1 MSAEFTATLAWLAL
15 ALQVALGLLCAWH
28 ALISK
33 RDPRSA
39 LAWIGISLLL
49 PLGGPLLYFLF
60 GVNRIRTRGRR
71 LGTRFPLPMAFD
83 YEQPD
88 DADLA
93 EPAAPGPL
101 DGLPAG
107 PIARAS
113 ARISRRQCL
122 PGNRI
127 EHLHN
132 GEQAYPA
139 MVEAIRSAERYVYLS
154 TYIFGV
160 HGAARD
166 IVEALCAARRRGVTV
181 CVLIDGLGHWYTL
194 ARAAPALRRGDVRV
208 ALFLPLRLWPPS
220 LHVNLRNHRKI
231 LVVDGEIAFTGGM
244 NIADYH
250 VLGDGKGFRVADL
263 HLRLTGPVVSQIESV
278 FAEDWQFATGQT
290 LPDPKPARPNAHG
303 AACRVITDGPNEDL
317 DRLALVLLA
326 AVSAAQRRIA
336 IVTPYFLPSRELVGA
351 LQAAALRG
359 VAVSILLPGRNN
371 LPYVHWAT
379 RNMLW
384 ELLQHGV
391 EVRYQ
396 PPPFVHTKVLL
407 VDDDYAQVGSANLDP
422 RSLRLNFELN
432 VEVFD
437 ADFNAALG
445 ENFATAWAAARP
457 VTLDEISG
465 RGLAER
471 TRDAACWL
479 FSPYL

>member
-71 LGTRFPLPMAFD
+71 MSTRFPLPMAFD

-93 EPAAPGPL
+93 EPAAPGPM
-101 DGLPAG
+101 DGLLAS

-113 ARISRRQCL
+113 ARISRRHCL

-181 CVLIDGLGHWYTL
+181 CVLIDGLGQWYTL

-317 DRLALVLLA
+317 DRLALLWHVVMPIVVPRLNTGQAVRLQMPSDLA
-326 AVSAAQRRIA
+326 AD
-336 IVTPYFLPSRELVGA
+336 
-351 LQAAALRG
+351 
-359 VAVSILLPGRNN
+359 AV
-371 LPYVHWAT
+371 V
-379 RNMLW
+379 
-384 ELLQHGV
+384 
-391 EVRYQ
+391 
-396 PPPFVHTKVLL
+396 
-407 VDDDYAQVGSANLDP
+407 
-422 RSLRLNFELN
+422 
-432 VEVFD
+432 
-437 ADFNAALG
+437 
-445 ENFATAWAAARP
+445 
-457 VTLDEISG
+457 
-465 RGLAER
+465 
-471 TRDAACWL
+471 
-479 FSPYL
+479 